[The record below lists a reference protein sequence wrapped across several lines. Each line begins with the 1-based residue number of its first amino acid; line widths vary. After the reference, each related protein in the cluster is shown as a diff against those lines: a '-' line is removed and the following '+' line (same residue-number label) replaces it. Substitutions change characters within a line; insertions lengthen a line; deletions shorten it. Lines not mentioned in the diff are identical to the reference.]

1 MTGQRKPV
9 NSARDIF
16 LMPLLIGIIST
27 AGLASALL
35 GDGIWDAVSWF
46 TLGFPVAIAGF
57 FLCKVQRRPR

>member
-16 LMPLLIGIIST
+16 LMPLLIGIIRT

-57 FLCKVQRRPR
+57 FVCNVQRRPR